1 MTARFS
7 IYRKDDYIS
16 ANYSNQD
23 DAAAAPAAAC
33 TSCMCVSGSGSGS
46 KAGMLARWWIQSKP
60 SGSRAYSF
68 LHMPPPF
75 SFPRAI
81 RVLFHAPYSRMGVNR
96 SWSYSLRSST

>member
-23 DAAAAPAAAC
+23 DAAAAAPAAAC
-33 TSCMCVSGSGSGS
+33 TSCMCVRIRIRIGGWD
-46 KAGMLARWWIQSKP
+46 AGPMVDPKQTQREQSVFLP
-60 SGSRAYSF
+60 SYASAIFFSTR
-68 LHMPPPF
+68 HTR

-81 RVLFHAPYSRMGVNR
+81 LAYGC
-96 SWSYSLRSST
+96 